1 MEILEWMML
10 TTSLLIVPFMVAIVV
25 AFLRGSFEESEE
37 LRHLPI
43 IEGERDYWSEEA

>member
-10 TTSLLIVPFMVAIVV
+10 TTSLLIAPFMVVIIV
-25 AFLRGSFEESEE
+25 AFLRGCFEESEE

-43 IEGERDYWSEEA
+43 NEGERDYWSEEA